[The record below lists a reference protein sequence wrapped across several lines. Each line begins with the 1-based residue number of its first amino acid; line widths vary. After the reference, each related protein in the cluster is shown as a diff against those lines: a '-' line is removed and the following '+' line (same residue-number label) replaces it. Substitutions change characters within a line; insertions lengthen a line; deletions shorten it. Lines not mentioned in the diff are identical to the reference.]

1 MANNNTKKSTTS
13 KSTKS
18 TTKTSTKK
26 TTPKKNEKQTNTKK
40 VVKNTTKEPKVEIVE
55 TKKTVENKNEQYF
68 RVSLLLIICLLLA
81 VILIIVIKGNQ
92 TELSK
97 GKEIVASVDGKKFVA
112 EDLFE
117 QMKSKYGTNILVNM
131 IDEYIVSK
139 EVKNNDETKKSA
151 QSQLDTLKQQ
161 YESQGMKFSTV
172 LSNYGYENEDQLLN
186 EMIVEANKEIVA
198 KKYIKKAITDK
209 EIQKYYDE
217 EIYGDYNAKH
227 ILIKPDTDDDATEE
241 EQEKAEK
248 AAKKKAEEVIEKLD
262 KGEKWDTLVKK
273 YSDDEGSKEDKGLIE
288 NFTKG
293 DVVDEFFE
301 AVLDLKDGKYTKEPV
316 KSQYGYHIILRVSA
330 TKKPSLKESKASIL
344 DALVTEKTTEDS
356 NLISNTWV
364 DIRKKYDLNIKDTTI
379 KKNYNAIIKETK

>member
-1 MANNNTKKSTTS
+1 MTNNNTKKNTTS
-13 KSTKS
+13 KSTK
-18 TTKTSTKK
+18 K
-26 TTPKKNEKQTNTKK
+26 TTQNKSEKQTNTKK
-40 VVKNTTKEPKVEIVE
+40 VVKSTTKEPKVEIVE
-55 TKKTVENKNEQYF
+55 TKKAVENKNEQYF
-68 RVSLLLIICLLLA
+68 RVALLLIICLLLA
-81 VILIIVIKGNQ
+81 IILIIVIKGNQ

-139 EVKNNDETKKSA
+139 EVKSNGEAKKNA

-161 YESQGMKFSTV
+161 YESQGMEFSTV

-198 KKYIKKAITDK
+198 KKYIEKSITDK
-209 EIQKYYDE
+209 EIQTYYDE

-301 AVLDLKDGKYTKEPV
+301 AILDLEDGKYTKEPV
-316 KSQYGYHIILRVSA
+316 KSEYGYHVILKVNA
-330 TKKPSLKESKASIL
+330 TKKPSLKEAKSSIL
-344 DALVTEKTTEDS
+344 DALVTKKTTEDS

-364 DIRKKYDLNIKDTTI
+364 DIRKKYNLNIKDTTI
-379 KKNYNAIIKETK
+379 KKNYNAIIKEAK